1 MHKTKRKKEGFLR
14 GVVVLGLICAA
25 FSVSAMIAPQIY
37 FTDGPNLS
45 KNDFNAGEKIEGN
58 VRLSNQSGG
67 AVGDLSFRFL
77 LLQKTGDTNSS
88 IKLVSETDDLE
99 KFDMAAEEVAVRDFS
114 YILPSNLPAGELIF
128 RVQLIAGRGED
139 LSWSDKKIKIAEA
152 GDFVSLGNGW
162 MLVDGK
168 QLDPAGGIYYNPGDK
183 PAAVF
188 DIVNS
193 GNSDITGFYRITSY
207 VRNSG
212 GKVIDEANGE
222 VMAVKA
228 GEKTGIDVS
237 LPVIS
242 EPETY
247 LSKVEFYDEKS
258 KKVISNP
265 IYFRWIIS
273 GENAKIMF
281 AATDKEFYRAGEEAE
296 VAIDYTGPADGN
308 VKLGMGSLEAKIF
321 DGGGQEAGEGMKE
334 LELNGGHET
343 IKVPIKID
351 ISNPR
356 IEVKIV
362 RDGKILDVYGY
373 QIKTNQESM
382 SGQDVVATPPAGSE
396 KEVNWPIVALA
407 AVVAAVIVALIIRRR
422 GKKNT
427 QIAAV
432 LLAGLGM
439 VFGAGDG
446 QAAIETL
453 NGGPNSES
461 TVIVVSSPERWK
473 TFSPG
478 EYIDFKGTLRVAG
491 CGNALFNNKLTL
503 YLTEDR
509 DMPYIDCR
517 GRTFNSSDLL
527 EDCSCGECR
536 NCYGSKQEPF
546 LATMGVSDC
555 STVSYYDE
563 SLKRTERRFKSGDH
577 VKYLDQS
584 KNYQARKIGTLTWA
598 DLYSVGNTVHYEGK
612 FKIPDDINMTGRVR
626 LYAVYSGSHW
636 ADHWHWSLFFHEAYL
651 KSAPRGN
658 NDAYTVARGT
668 TLNVAA
674 GNGVLIND
682 YDPDGDTLAAV
693 LLSTSNIKGTLNFNP
708 DGSFSYTPGAASSGN
723 ESFTYQAFDGF
734 GKSAPLTVTLSVTN
748 NLPTANPD
756 SYMVDKNSSGLIV
769 GALVGV
775 LVNDNDPNGDA
786 LTAVKA
792 EGPANGTLALQ
803 SDGSFN
809 YVPKS
814 EYFGSDSFK
823 YYASDGV
830 GNSGVTIVNIQ
841 VNNTTGTPVA
851 SPDTYVTNRNTVL
864 NVPAPGVL
872 ANDMDSDGDPLT
884 AEIISGGE
892 LNGTIDFR
900 TNGSF
905 SYTPQ
910 TNFTGTATFNYRAK
924 DASKNSTPATVTI
937 LVKNDGEPVAELDSY
952 SVLENGELIVTTA
965 NGVLANDWD
974 PEGGA
979 LTAHKEF
986 GDTANGRLI
995 FNQDGSF
1002 IYNPSDGFSG
1012 IDSFVYWNEDNN
1024 GNKSNE
1030 AFVMIKVEDKPM
1042 LKAEIECAAGG
1053 CAGGACGGD
1062 TWVAYRPSST
1072 TPCVFKLNNGS
1083 TPPASITQ
1091 SVWRFDTAG
1100 SGNDFSK
1107 TFSGAGGYGALQ
1119 PDIASGNYTVSL
1131 TVSDGTQ
1138 TDSISHGLEVRE
1150 DISAGFAC
1158 SFDGVLWG
1166 DCDDVLPRGAVEA
1179 MVYFRDSSDT
1189 LSNYSK
1195 PSTGAT
1201 INSRVWIFNDNV
1213 IGEANSIEASANLAK
1228 GENTIKLQ
1236 IRDTNG
1242 RSDSKEYGYKQ
1253 VSIPVW
1259 KEVGPTE

>member
-207 VRNSG
+207 VRNRG

-321 DGGGQEAGEGMKE
+321 DGGGQEAGEGIKE

-651 KSAPRGN
+651 KSAPPGN
-658 NDAYTVARGT
+658 NDA
-668 TLNVAA
+668 
-674 GNGVLIND
+674 
-682 YDPDGDTLAAV
+682 
-693 LLSTSNIKGTLNFNP
+693 
-708 DGSFSYTPGAASSGN
+708 
-723 ESFTYQAFDGF
+723 
-734 GKSAPLTVTLSVTN
+734 
-748 NLPTANPD
+748 
-756 SYMVDKNSSGLIV
+756 
-769 GALVGV
+769 
-775 LVNDNDPNGDA
+775 
-786 LTAVKA
+786 
-792 EGPANGTLALQ
+792 
-803 SDGSFN
+803 
-809 YVPKS
+809 
-814 EYFGSDSFK
+814 
-823 YYASDGV
+823 
-830 GNSGVTIVNIQ
+830 
-841 VNNTTGTPVA
+841 
-851 SPDTYVTNRNTVL
+851 
-864 NVPAPGVL
+864 
-872 ANDMDSDGDPLT
+872 
-884 AEIISGGE
+884 
-892 LNGTIDFR
+892 
-900 TNGSF
+900 
-905 SYTPQ
+905 
-910 TNFTGTATFNYRAK
+910 
-924 DASKNSTPATVTI
+924 
-937 LVKNDGEPVAELDSY
+937 
-952 SVLENGELIVTTA
+952 
-965 NGVLANDWD
+965 
-974 PEGGA
+974 
-979 LTAHKEF
+979 
-986 GDTANGRLI
+986 
-995 FNQDGSF
+995 
-1002 IYNPSDGFSG
+1002 
-1012 IDSFVYWNEDNN
+1012 
-1024 GNKSNE
+1024 
-1030 AFVMIKVEDKPM
+1030 M

-1179 MVYFRDSSDT
+1179 MVYFRDSSDI